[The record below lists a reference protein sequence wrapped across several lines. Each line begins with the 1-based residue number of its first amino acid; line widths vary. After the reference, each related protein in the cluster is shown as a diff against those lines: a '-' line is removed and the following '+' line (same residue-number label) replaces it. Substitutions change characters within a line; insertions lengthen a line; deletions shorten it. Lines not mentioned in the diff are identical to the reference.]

1 MSRREPHECGGA
13 GHAGIGRAAA
23 RHAGIAVAVVTRSRR
38 SSLAAGIGAIVVVA
52 VLAYLPYDVYSD
64 TTNLLVDFFQL
75 LIMASMWNL
84 LAGYAGLVSVGQ
96 QAFIG
101 LGAYFVVLFANQ
113 GISPFPAIPL
123 ATALTG
129 VVGLVVWWLVSRLR
143 SGYFAIT
150 MWVIASICMLVVSQI
165 SSLGSGT
172 GIALAGL
179 SQNPTQLSAD
189 IYWASLA
196 VTVLVIAGIYVLLRS
211 RLGLVLTAIRDDE
224 TGARSI
230 GGRTGSV
237 RRLLVFLVAAV
248 GCGAAG
254 ALYAISQQFIV
265 PSAAFSVS
273 FTAEMIFIT
282 IIGGIG
288 TIEGPIVGT
297 VVFFVLQ
304 QTLANDGTWY
314 WIILGLVAIAVA
326 IWAPRGIW
334 GLVSEKLGIRLFP
347 VGYYLWPAAS
357 GRAAC
362 WRAPGRASLRREL
375 PGAGTAAAPAASF
388 PA

>member
-1 MSRREPHECGGA
+1 MSSVGQEAEWAAGA
-13 GHAGIGRAAA
+13 GPPALEGTPAGQPR
-23 RHAGIAVAVVTRSRR
+23 VTRSRR
-38 SSLAAGIGAIVVVA
+38 STLWAGVAAILVVA
-52 VLAYLPYDVYSD
+52 VLAYLPYEVYSD

-101 LGAYFVVLFANQ
+101 LGAYFVVIFANH
-113 GISPFPAIPL
+113 GISPFTAIPL
-123 ATALTG
+123 ATVLAGL
-129 VVGLVVWWLVSRLR
+129 VGLPVWWVVSRLR
-143 SGYFAIT
+143 SGYFAIS
-150 MWVIASICMLVVSQI
+150 MWVIASVCMLIIIQI

-172 GIALAGL
+172 GIALSGL
-179 SQNPTQLSAD
+179 TQTATQLSANT
-189 IYWASLA
+189 YWATLA
-196 VTVLVIAGIYVLLRS
+196 VTVVMLAAMYVLLRS
-211 RLGLVLTAIRDDE
+211 PLGLVLTAIRDDE

-230 GGRTGSV
+230 GARVSSTQ
-237 RRLLVFLVAAV
+237 RLVFLVAAA

-254 ALYAISQQFIV
+254 AVYAISQQFIV

-297 VVFFVLQ
+297 IVFFVLQ
-304 QTLANDGTWY
+304 QTLSADGTWY
-314 WIILGLVAIAVA
+314 WIILGIVAMAIA

-334 GLVSEKLGIRLFP
+334 GLVSERFGIRLFP
-347 VGYYLWPAAS
+347 VGYWLWPPGE
-357 GRAAC
+357 GR
-362 WRAPGRASLRREL
+362 RPGLRLAR
-375 PGAGTAAAPAASF
+375 PKRG
-388 PA
+388 

>member
-1 MSRREPHECGGA
+1 MSAVGPGTRTAA
-13 GHAGIGRAAA
+13 GPAGPEAADQQPA
-23 RHAGIAVAVVTRSRR
+23 SVVVTRSRR
-38 SSLAAGIGAIVVVA
+38 SALAAGIAAIVAVA
-52 VLAYLPYDVYSD
+52 VLGYLPYIVFSD
-64 TTNLLVDFFQL
+64 TTSLLVDFFQL

-113 GISPFPAIPL
+113 GISPFTAIPL
-123 ATALTG
+123 ATILAG
-129 VVGLVVWWLVSRLR
+129 VVGAPIWWLVSRLR
-143 SGYFAIT
+143 TGYFAIT
-150 MWVIASICMLVVSQI
+150 MWVIASVCMLVISQV

-189 IYWASLA
+189 TYWATLA
-196 VTVLVIAGIYVLLRS
+196 VTVVVIAGIYALLRS
-211 RLGLVLTAIRDDE
+211 PLGLVLTAIRDDE

-237 RRLLVFLVAAV
+237 RGLVFIVAAV

-254 ALYAISQQFIV
+254 AVYAISQQFIV

-288 TIEGPIVGT
+288 TIEGPIIGT

-334 GLVSEKLGIRLFP
+334 GLVSDRLGIRLFP
-347 VGYYLWPAAS
+347 VGYWLWPAGERPRRLLSRWPGGS
-357 GRAAC
+357 GK
-362 WRAPGRASLRREL
+362 
-375 PGAGTAAAPAASF
+375 
-388 PA
+388 